1 MAPRRLDPHDIASA
15 LPPGGRTLVAG
26 CSGESLL
33 LANAV
38 MRAGDAVGA
47 MTFTGIF
54 VPGLNKLTYVANPE
68 CRVETFFLT
77 PELKAA
83 GSAVKSLPLCY
94 ADILARLKSVPIDA
108 ALFMTTTPDA
118 GGDCGFGPVVDFLA
132 ELWPRIPVRIA
143 HINPRLPRVQGPCRI
158 PFGALTAYVEAEQ
171 ELLGFASGADDAPS
185 RAIGENVA
193 RFVGDGATIQMGLGK
208 IPTASLRAL
217 KGRRNLKIHSGLI
230 PEAVVDLEDA
240 GALATGVSVTG
251 GVAIGSA
258 RLYDRV
264 GSDAYCFHPVSYTHA
279 PRIVAG
285 LEKAVSLNS
294 ALEVDLYGQAYAELG
309 PDGLMSGPGGASDFA
324 RGVWAGGGLRIVALP
339 ASAAKGAVSRVVAP
353 GASSGPVSLGR
364 MDTDIVVTEYGA
376 ADLRGLDHHE
386 RAAALIAVAA
396 PAHRERLAEAWAAA
410 ASKF

>member
-1 MAPRRLDPHDIASA
+1 MAPWRLGLQDLASA

-33 LANAV
+33 LAEAV
-38 MRAGDAVGA
+38 MRAGERLNA

-54 VPGLNKLTYVANPE
+54 VPGLNTCTYLANPK

-77 PELKAA
+77 PELKAS
-83 GSAVKSLPLCY
+83 GSAVRFLPLCY
-94 ADILARLKSVPIDA
+94 GEILARLRSVPIDA
-108 ALFMTTTPDA
+108 ALFMTTPPDA
-118 GGDCGFGPVVDFLA
+118 GGSCGFGPVVDFLA

-143 HINPRLPRVQGPCRI
+143 HINPRLPTVAGPCRI
-158 PFGALTAYVEAEQ
+158 PLGALTAYVEAEQ
-171 ELLGFASGADDAPS
+171 DLLGFASDGDNS
-185 RAIGENVA
+185 LSQAIGENVA
-193 RFVGDGATIQMGLGK
+193 RFVEDGATIQMGLGK
-208 IPTASLRAL
+208 IPTAALRAL
-217 KGRRNLKIHSGLI
+217 RGRRNLKIHSGLI

-240 GALATGVSVTG
+240 GALASGVSVTG

-264 GSDAYCFHPVSYTHA
+264 SSGAYCFHPVSYTHA
-279 PRIVAG
+279 PCVVAG

-294 ALEVDLYGQAYAELG
+294 ALEVDLYGQAYAEFG

-324 RGVWAGGGLRIVALP
+324 RGVWAGGGLRILALA
-339 ASAAKGAVSRVVAP
+339 ASTAGGAVSRVIAP
-353 GASSGPVSLGR
+353 GANSGPVSLGR
-364 MDTDIVVTEYGA
+364 MDTDVIVTEYGA

-386 RAAALIAVAA
+386 RARALIAVAA
-396 PAHRERLAEAWAAA
+396 PLHRERLGEAWAAA